1 MSPQTTQVRPGEWR
15 FRGPP
20 PTDCS
25 SLERGTPFSEG
36 GGVPTAET
44 VVMGL
49 PHRPRFPPTET
60 VSGEGAGELEG
71 DDEPE
76 SHIFKRRFHYNKIL
90 YMVSVFWD
98 FKSCSFENKKL

>member
-1 MSPQTTQVRPGEWR
+1 MRPGEWR

-90 YMVSVFWD
+90 YRQVFSGILNLAVL
-98 FKSCSFENKKL
+98 KIKNCNLV